1 MFTNI
6 LGLLLNYFDNRK
18 LDLSKLLKKRR
29 NLKVFESVRKCSKSV
44 FKKEVLIL
52 ARISSNQGRFAMQP
66 QADIRRSRFDRSF
79 VYKTTFDEG
88 KLIPYFV
95 DEVLPGD
102 TFKLSVTEFC
112 RLATPIC
119 PFMDNLHFD
128 THFFFVPYRLVWKD
142 FVRMCGEQDNPED
155 STDFAIPQ
163 ITLTHLSTSALIGTI
178 VDYFGISTA
187 HFGSDNASITES
199 ISVSALPFRAY
210 ILIWNE
216 WFRDENLQKS
226 IKVDLSSKN
235 LVVEP
240 MGAGTA
246 NPNYGFPSG
255 TPAWWHALPRGKR
268 YDYFT
273 SCLPWPQKGPGV
285 ELPLGVTAS
294 IDGVSALGNS
304 TQHLGSLSAPFDT
317 TSMDY
322 NEDYNWFSPA
332 ATSRSSPTVTDFDAS
347 QIAKMPSSSSPWTAN
362 LTSAT
367 AITIN
372 SLRQAF
378 MLQRYYEVDARGG
391 TRYTEKLQ
399 AHFGVTNPDSRLQ
412 RPEYLGGRSSMF
424 NINPVAQTSSTND
437 ISPQGNMAAYGIH
450 GRTYRAFNKSFTE
463 FGVVIGLCS
472 VRADLTY
479 QQGTERMWF
488 RKDDLDF
495 YWPEFAHLGEQA
507 VLNQEIYTQG
517 TSEDNGVFGYQ
528 ERYAEYRYKPNKI
541 TGQFRSTY
549 KNTLDVWHL
558 AQKFDSLPKLGDQF
572 IQDHPPVSRVVAV
585 PSYPHFLLDVKFH
598 LQCVRPLPLFSVPGL
613 MPHF

>member
-1 MFTNI
+1 M
-6 LGLLLNYFDNRK
+6 
-18 LDLSKLLKKRR
+18 
-29 NLKVFESVRKCSKSV
+29 FESVL
-44 FKKEVLIL
+44 KKEVLFL

-128 THFFFVPYRLVWKD
+128 THFFFVPYRLVWD
-142 FVRMCGEQDNPED
+142 NFVRMCGEQDNPED
-155 STDFAIPQ
+155 STDFSIPQ
-163 ITLTHLSTSALIGTI
+163 VRYDNLSKSTFIGTL
-178 VDYFGISTA
+178 VDYFGISSA
-187 HFGSDNASITES
+187 NFGSDKSGVTELV
-199 ISVSALPFRAY
+199 SVSALPFRAY
-210 ILIWNE
+210 WLIWNE
-216 WFRDENLQKS
+216 WFRDENLQS
-226 IKVDLSSKN
+226 SVKVS
-235 LVVEP
+235 
-240 MGAGTA
+240 MGDTNSAVDNMGSGTG
-246 NPNYGFPSG
+246 NVNYSFPSG
-255 TPAWWHALPRGKR
+255 VTSYYHCAPRGKR

-285 ELPLGVTAS
+285 ELPLGSTAN
-294 IDGVSALGNS
+294 VSGQNNISLTLPSVYYNGDTGSGYSNLGQMVGKQLSSARQETYSYIKPAGNL
-304 TQHLGSLSAPFDT
+304 TLNGSMSGLSVDL
-317 TSMDY
+317 S
-322 NEDYNWFSPA
+322 S
-332 ATSRSSPTVTDFDAS
+332 ATS
-347 QIAKMPSSSSPWTAN
+347 
-362 LTSAT
+362 
-367 AITIN
+367 ITIN

-507 VLNQEIYTQG
+507 VLNQEIYVQG
-517 TSEDNGVFGYQ
+517 TSADTGVFGYQ

-549 KNTLDVWHL
+549 KQTLDVWHL

-598 LQCVRPLPLFSVPGL
+598 LQCVRPLPLFSIPGL